1 MHPERGPDLEYQ
13 LASPK
18 PGVRRAATVLVAF
31 RDFPCT
37 KSGTP
42 FVQFGRLWA
51 MPPCLVHPLPFGDL
65 KLVFGR
71 FVVLTNLLVQL
82 LKNIVT
88 KTPRMPVR

>member
-42 FVQFGRLWA
+42 FVQFGRLW
-51 MPPCLVHPLPFGDL
+51 
-65 KLVFGR
+65 
-71 FVVLTNLLVQL
+71 T
-82 LKNIVT
+82 VT
-88 KTPRMPVR
+88 LGFEM